1 MTEYESYVGSS
12 STFSIS
18 SCSFNQVNPS
28 LFEFS
33 PKQISNNSSNN
44 FEKTQIVFKKCSNTP
59 SPKEKL
65 YFSEKNLVLFSQNF
79 SELVSK
85 IKKINTSLNEKRKT
99 VKKPSFSSAWERYS
113 NKNPIFLGTKF
124 DNYYELED
132 CINLTNCERVSD
144 FYEYTENCMQKILNI
159 EQPKPEVLK
168 KVKVGNDSRKKLL
181 ALIDLD
187 ETLVHCTG
195 KIDDEDIDNDTS
207 QHIIEVI
214 LPLGKKIKV
223 GINIRPHLKQSLDMI
238 KQYYTLVLYTASHQS
253 YTDAVLNLIDPD
265 KEYFKYRLYRNNC
278 IPTKIDQKQFFIK
291 DLSIIEDYSLENIV
305 IIDNSVLSF
314 AYHINNGIPIVPY
327 YEGNEDSELPIL
339 AYYLISIRNYKDL
352 REANKLYIKLDDFF
366 TNDKKDL
373 SIDEST
379 IEEDEIN
386 THINNLEQTG
396 FTVLISGESS
406 KNKIYQN
413 SFKNFLSTFRQ
424 KFNENQDQD

>member
-1 MTEYESYVGSS
+1 MIEEEEFFFNSPGNIK
-12 STFSIS
+12 FSKKKAN
-18 SCSFNQVNPS
+18 CHENKFRND
-28 LFEFS
+28 FS
-33 PKQISNNSSNN
+33 PSSVSDPP
-44 FEKTQIVFKKCSNTP
+44 I
-59 SPKEKL
+59 
-65 YFSEKNLVLFSQNF
+65 NLVFTPKYIPEVSPTDYRKKECYSDNRIYQKKTEQLKLFSQSYNQLICDIK
-79 SELVSK
+79 S
-85 IKKINTSLNEKRKT
+85 KKISKSRTPAPCKNIKPTFSNMCESFYKRNKIVEHQKSL
-99 VKKPSFSSAWERYS
+99 
-113 NKNPIFLGTKF
+113 
-124 DNYYELED
+124 YYYNSED
-132 CINLTNCERVSD
+132 FVINLTNCERVSD

-195 KIDDEDIDNDTS
+195 KIDEEDIDNDTS

-223 GINIRPHLKQSLDMI
+223 GINIRPHLKQSLDMM

-373 SIDEST
+373 SIDESST
-379 IEEDEIN
+379 EEETPNIKN
-386 THINNLEQTG
+386 IRSFSITLKKHLSCLREG
-396 FTVLISGESS
+396 FYN
-406 KNKIYQN
+406 KN
-413 SFKNFLSTFRQ
+413 
-424 KFNENQDQD
+424 EM